1 MNGLFLGL
9 FLLSIS
15 VCSFSPGYGLSGERM
30 RTALMAGGFGSSTNK
45 NKSTKKLRK
54 VGGYTGAGT
63 KPLRVAANTFD
74 KIYKQFGS
82 DSINDVYVRSL
93 KNDETQFWF
102 VGKIAWQLELGKD
115 TEGSSIPTPH
125 EAVISQKRLILE
137 YAKSLRPQNLGGPF
151 SNSLEVWIAPGDSEL
166 EVAQNKVRFTYMYR
180 TSFYR
185 AIQTPNFRMSKLLTG

>member
-1 MNGLFLGL
+1 
-9 FLLSIS
+9 
-15 VCSFSPGYGLSGERM
+15 M

-180 TSFYR
+180 ISFYR